1 MLGSTDVFGAR
12 ILIVDDQESNV
23 RLLEFTLRRGGYV
36 AVASTTNPFE
46 VCALHRQNRYDLIL
60 LDLQMP
66 GMNGFEVLEGL
77 KNEETVSVLV
87 LSADPAQMVQALAAG
102 AKGFLSKPFVLTEVL
117 ARVHLILSPGIEE
130 TEPLLAATLESF
142 SRPRAIL

>member
-1 MLGSTDVFGAR
+1 MPGSTDAFGAR

-36 AVASTTNPFE
+36 AVASTTDPLE

-66 GMNGFEVLEGL
+66 RMNGFEVLEGL
-77 KNEETVSVLV
+77 TNEVPVSVLV
-87 LSADPAQMVQALAAG
+87 ISADPAQKARAVAAG

-117 ARVHLILSPGIEE
+117 ARVHLMLSRGTEE
-130 TEPLLAATLESF
+130 TEPLLAATPESF